1 MGEEETNGQ
10 LVYDGSAS
18 GGCIGATAFLFV
30 LVETFFLW
38 FLVFFSLRSFS
49 SFLLG
54 IFLWSLFL
62 DIFLCKCIRYV
73 SLYNFLF
80 KFSLAFSLKIN
91 SKFSLYVFLNVCL
104 HELSPYLLIP
114 HVFIT
119 NYLVV
124 CLPIPIL
131 FYLLVPLCFN
141 LIISWSLYL
150 FYPIVVTENDW
161 NSHIYFSPFLTWLPF
176 LFFIFCSFNC
186 FIFLYFS

>member
-1 MGEEETNGQ
+1 M
-10 LVYDGSAS
+10 
-18 GGCIGATAFLFV
+18 FLS
-30 LVETFFLW
+30 TIFFLS
-38 FLVFFSLRSFS
+38 SLWL
-49 SFLLG
+49 FLLK
-54 IFLWSLFL
+54 LTL
-62 DIFLCKCIRYV
+62 
-73 SLYNFLF
+73 NFLSMC
-80 KFSLAFSLKIN
+80 FSM
-91 SKFSLYVFLNVCL
+91 YVYMNCP
-104 HELSPYLLIP
+104 PYLLIP

-176 LFFIFCSFNC
+176 LFFIFCSFKF
-186 FIFLYFS
+186 FIFLYFSYIFWPFMNIGSKIDYASGNASKGCWSS

>member
-1 MGEEETNGQ
+1 MGEEETNEQ

-18 GGCIGATAFLFV
+18 GGCVGATAFLFV

-62 DIFLCKCIRYV
+62 DIFLYKCIPYV

-91 SKFSLYVFLNVCL
+91 SKFSLYVFLNICL
-104 HELSPYLLIP
+104 HELSP
-114 HVFIT
+114 
-119 NYLVV
+119 
-124 CLPIPIL
+124 
-131 FYLLVPLCFN
+131 
-141 LIISWSLYL
+141 
-150 FYPIVVTENDW
+150 
-161 NSHIYFSPFLTWLPF
+161 LPF
-176 LFFIFCSFNC
+176 DPSCIYNKLSGSLFTHSYH
-186 FIFLYFS
+186 FLSPCPFVF